1 MPEPISRERS
11 QQIRNVG
18 FLTALLVVLLH
29 SNNVQSYSLLRFDTT
44 WTRAV
49 ALFETIVSE
58 GLALCAVPFFLAIA
72 AFLFFRDY
80 TQTLQC
86 IKQKYARRIHSLLIP
101 YLFWNGFHYLV
112 QMAVVSIP
120 AIRARMDAS
129 TEPILASRPGLKE
142 IAQVLLLHK
151 YNIPFWFI
159 QALIVFVVLTPMVYV
174 VMKHKI
180 VAISILAITAIAA
193 LAEVQLPIIT
203 TDTWFYL
210 LLGSFVAIH
219 PQSIRRLLR
228 ALESSKLAWVFIGT
242 WLLASVFLVYS
253 NNVYTQNAAIMTG
266 MAAIWFGYPI
276 YKHLLPISFWGR
288 HTFLIY
294 AIHPTLL
301 GGIKMILAFV
311 AGKSAMMALV
321 SYLLAPAMTVGIIIW
336 FCNFCGLRLP
346 KVYRFISG
354 GR

>member
-44 WTRAV
+44 LSRAV
-49 ALFETIVSE
+49 ALFESIVSE

-72 AFLFFRDY
+72 AFLFFRNY
-80 TQTLQC
+80 TLTVQC

-129 TEPILASRPGLKE
+129 TEPILSSQPGLQE
-142 IAQVLLLHK
+142 FAQVLLFHK

-159 QALIVFVVLTPMVYV
+159 QALIVFVVLSPLVYV
-174 VMKHKI
+174 LLRHRV
-180 VAISILAITAIAA
+180 VAIGVLVVTAIAT
-193 LAEVQLPIIT
+193 LAEVPLLIVT
-203 TDTWFYL
+203 CDTWFYL
-210 LLGSFVAIH
+210 FVGSFAAIH
-219 PQSIRRLLR
+219 PQVLRRPLH
-228 ALESSKLAWVFIGT
+228 AIEGSKLAWVFIVT
-242 WLLASVFLVYS
+242 WLLASSLLVYS
-253 NNVYTQNAAIMTG
+253 NNVYTQNAAVLTG
-266 MAAIWFGYPI
+266 MAAIWFGYPH
-276 YKHLLPISFWGR
+276 YKNLLPMSFWGR

-311 AGKSAMMALV
+311 AGKSSMMALV
-321 SYLLAPAMTVGIIIW
+321 SYLLAPAMTVGLIIW
-336 FCNFCGLRLP
+336 FCNHCELRLP
-346 KVYRFISG
+346 RVYRFISG